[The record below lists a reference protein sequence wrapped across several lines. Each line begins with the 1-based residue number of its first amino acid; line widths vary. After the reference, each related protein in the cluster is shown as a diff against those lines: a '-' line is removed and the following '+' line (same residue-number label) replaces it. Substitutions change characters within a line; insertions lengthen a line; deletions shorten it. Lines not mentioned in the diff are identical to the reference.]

1 MSARASHRGGD
12 TTVGIVGCGPAG
24 LVLAHLLQNADVPY
38 VIVERHS
45 HADVAGAPK
54 AGIVEYRTV
63 ELLRA
68 VGIADTLGGF
78 TVENRCCEF
87 RTPESSVVLDYA
99 ALAGGRPH
107 FVYPQHELVARLCEP
122 LVELGAD
129 IRFETTAVAAG
140 QTDAAA
146 VLTTVDATG
155 RSSELRCEVLVGCD
169 GGRSVTAAA
178 VTGARVREEA
188 LPVRWLA
195 FIGLAP
201 PLEPHTIYAA
211 HPRGFAGHMRRGP
224 NMTRFY
230 LEVPVAD
237 DIADW
242 PEERRRAEL
251 TTRLGVG
258 GELDGVAFVE
268 PSLVDLRMRM
278 MDPMQQGR
286 LFLAGD
292 AAHLITPAGGKGMN
306 LAVQDAVELAHG
318 LVERF
323 AGSSSAE
330 RLDAYSRTRLVPIW
344 RTQAF
349 SAWMLRLILAR
360 FDDDATPAAMAFTGG
375 IRQGWISALEH
386 DPLLARWFAHAY
398 AGVDPEPK

>member
-1 MSARASHRGGD
+1 
-12 TTVGIVGCGPAG
+12 
-24 LVLAHLLQNADVPY
+24 VLAHLLQRAGVPY
-38 VIVERHS
+38 VVVERHGA
-45 HADVAGAPK
+45 ADVAGAPK
-54 AGIVEYRTV
+54 AGIIEYRTV
-63 ELLRA
+63 ELLRSL
-68 VGIADTLGGF
+68 GIADTLGGF

-107 FVYPQHELVARLCEP
+107 FVYPQHELVARLCRP

-140 QTDAAA
+140 QTEDAA
-146 VLTTVDATG
+146 VLGTIDGSG

-169 GGRSVTAAA
+169 GVRGVSAAA
-178 VTGARVREEA
+178 ITGARVREEA
-188 LPVRWLA
+188 LAVRWLA

-201 PLEPHTIYAA
+201 PLVPHTIYAA

-224 NMTRFY
+224 TMTRFY

-237 DIADW
+237 DLGDW
-242 PEERRRAEL
+242 PDERMRAEL
-251 TTRLGVG
+251 TTRLGLA
-258 GELDGVAFVE
+258 GELDGVPLVE

-278 MDPMQQGR
+278 MEPMQQGR
-286 LFLAGD
+286 IFVAGD

-306 LAVQDAVELAHG
+306 LAVQDAVELALG

-323 AGSSSAE
+323 AGSGSAD
-330 RLDAYSRTRLVPIW
+330 RLDAYSRTRLAHIW

-360 FDDDATPAAMAFTGG
+360 FDDGATPAAMAFTGG
-375 IRQGWISALEH
+375 IRQGWISALQH

-398 AGVDPEPK
+398 AGVDPDPE